1 MLRSPRLLLPVRATN
16 RDYRN
21 ERQTAEQQIRA
32 RAYKLWQLDGGLERH
47 ADEYW
52 RMARALV
59 EKEMAV
65 PDASNTCDSGVLASG

>member
-1 MLRSPRLLLPVRATN
+1 MSGRLRNSKSARVRTN
-16 RDYRN
+16 SGN
-21 ERQTAEQQIRA
+21 WTV
-32 RAYKLWQLDGGLERH
+32 GLERR

>member
-1 MLRSPRLLLPVRATN
+1 MSGRLRNSKS
-16 RDYRN
+16 
-21 ERQTAEQQIRA
+21 A
-32 RAYKLWQLDGGLERH
+32 RCAYELWQLDGGLESR

-65 PDASNTCDSGVLASG
+65 PDASNTCDSDVLASG